1 MGSEI
6 LDATVITME
15 SKIINAI
22 DYIKF
27 GSKKKPSIDCM
38 LSDLHKF
45 DKGTWEIEE
54 LMTALCDMVTN
65 NLLELTDGSYKVKET
80 DFVEETQIS
89 SQIGN
94 FTNSDT
100 DKMVITETQVT
111 SRINKL
117 ILLCPVKLK
126 LKVYKISKNTTLSKM
141 KNMRSNLETVE
152 QQVIQIENTVIGSNK
167 SQCNR
172 QNQEPEFFVNLLRNR
187 MSTVKRELIEKC
199 YFLLKE
205 RSKPVSYKK
214 GKSKYHHRC

>member
-6 LDATVITME
+6 LDATVVTME
-15 SKIINAI
+15 SEIINAI

-27 GSKKKPSIDCM
+27 GSKKKPSIDRM
-38 LSDLHKF
+38 LSNLRKF
-45 DKGTWEIEE
+45 DKGTREMEE
-54 LMTALCDMVTN
+54 LMTTVCEVVTN

-89 SQIGN
+89 SQIGD

-100 DKMVITETQVT
+100 DKMVIIETQVT
-111 SRINKL
+111 SRRINKL

-152 QQVIQIENTVIGSNK
+152 QQVIQIEDTVIGGNK
-167 SQCNR
+167 SR
-172 QNQEPEFFVNLLRNR
+172 
-187 MSTVKRELIEKC
+187 T
-199 YFLLKE
+199 
-205 RSKPVSYKK
+205 
-214 GKSKYHHRC
+214 